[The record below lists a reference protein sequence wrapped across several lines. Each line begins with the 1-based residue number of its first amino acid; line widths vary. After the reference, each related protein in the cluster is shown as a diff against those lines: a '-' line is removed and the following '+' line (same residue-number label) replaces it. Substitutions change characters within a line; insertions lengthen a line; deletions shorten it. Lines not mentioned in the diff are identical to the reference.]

1 MTRIRIPPLTTHF
14 RNLNR
19 NMTPNRL
26 ITLAIHTYEKALPI
40 KNLLE
45 REGVAVELNNVNLAS
60 PEVSAGV
67 RIRIKEADLP
77 LALRIVENFEI
88 FDIPADE
95 ALPAGGKILVPT
107 DFSERSMMAARLA
120 MQIAA
125 KLKWDVVFLFAF
137 ISPSSRDTIQ
147 LSDAY
152 DYELA
157 DIEATRRLQSE
168 AEEMMKRFTS
178 KIRDDIKAGTTAAA
192 RFSGMV
198 SEGIPEEAI
207 LEYTRSEKPQMVV
220 MGTRGA
226 DKKEAELIGSVTAEV
241 LDACRV
247 PAFTVPDNADSS
259 RLSNLRH
266 VAFFCNLD
274 QEDILALDTLY
285 RLFPDQKPDVTLIH
299 IPPRRLRPAPPQEAQ
314 QNLLRYCKEH
324 YAGYRFNVRSVR
336 THSVFDDLATI
347 AGTQPFDLICL
358 PNKHKNVFARVFN
371 PSLAHKILFRADIP
385 MMVIPV

>member
-1 MTRIRIPPLTTHF
+1 
-14 RNLNR
+14 
-19 NMTPNRL
+19 MTPNRL

-88 FDIPADE
+88 FAAPAGTHIPE
-95 ALPAGGKILVPT
+95 GGKILVPT
-107 DFSERSMMAARLA
+107 DFSDHSMIAARIA

-125 KLKWDVVFLFAF
+125 KFSWDVVFLFAF
-137 ISPSSRDTIQ
+137 ISPSNRDTVQ

-157 DIEATRRLQSE
+157 DIEATHRLQSE
-168 AEEMMKRFTS
+168 AEELMKRFTG
-178 KIRDDIKAGTTAAA
+178 KIREMIKTGETAAA
-192 RFSGMV
+192 RFTGMV
-198 SEGIPEEAI
+198 REGIPEEVI
-207 LEYTRSEKPQMVV
+207 LDYTREEKPQLVV

-241 LDACRV
+241 LDGCRV
-247 PAFTVPDNADSS
+247 PAFTVPYNAD
-259 RLSNLRH
+259 LKLLTNLRH

-285 RLFPDQKPDVTLIH
+285 RQFPNHNLEVTLIH
-299 IPPRRLRPAPPQEAQ
+299 IPPRRLRPAPPQAAQ
-314 QNLLRYCKEH
+314 HNLLAYSKEH
-324 YAGYRFNVRSVR
+324 YKNYTFNIRSVR
-336 THSVFDDLATI
+336 THSVFDDLHAI
-347 AGTQPFDLICL
+347 AGTQPFDMICL

>member
-1 MTRIRIPPLTTHF
+1 
-14 RNLNR
+14 
-19 NMTPNRL
+19 MTPNRL
-26 ITLAIHTYEKALPI
+26 ITLAIHTYEKAVPI

-45 REGVAVELNNVNLAS
+45 REGVTVELNNVNLAS

-67 RIRIKEADLP
+67 RIRIKESDLP

-88 FDIPADE
+88 FE
-95 ALPAGGKILVPT
+95 LPAGETLSRRGKILVPT
-107 DFSERSMMAARLA
+107 DFSEHSMKAARLA

-125 KLKWDVVFLFAF
+125 RMKWNVVFLFAF
-137 ISPSSRDTIQ
+137 ISPSNRDTIQ

-168 AEEMMKRFTS
+168 AEELMKRFTG
-178 KIRDDIKAGTTAAA
+178 KIRDAIKAGTTAAA
-192 RFSGMV
+192 RFSGIV
-198 SEGIPEEAI
+198 SEGIPEEVI

-241 LDACRV
+241 LDSCRV
-247 PAFTVPDNADSS
+247 PAFTVPDNADPA
-259 RLSNLRH
+259 LFSNLKH

-285 RLFPDQKPDVTLIH
+285 RLFPDLKLEITLIH
-299 IPPRRLRPAPPQEAQ
+299 IPPRRLRPSPPQSAHH
-314 QNLLRYCKEH
+314 NLLAYCKEH
-324 YAGYRFNVRSVR
+324 YTPYRFDVKSVR
-336 THSVFDDLATI
+336 THSVFDDLDAI
-347 AGTQPFDLICL
+347 AGTQPFDMICL

>member
-1 MTRIRIPPLTTHF
+1 
-14 RNLNR
+14 
-19 NMTPNRL
+19 MTPNRL

-40 KNLLE
+40 KNILE
-45 REGVAVELNNVNLAS
+45 REGVAVELNNVNLAT

-67 RIRIKEADLP
+67 RIRIKESDLP

-88 FDIPADE
+88 FEIPAGE
-95 ALPAGGKILVPT
+95 SMPQAGKILVPT
-107 DFSERSMMAARLA
+107 DFSDHSMKAATLA

-125 KLKWDVVFLFAF
+125 RLKWDVVFLFAF
-137 ISPSSRDTIQ
+137 ISPSNRDTIQ

-157 DIEATRRLQSE
+157 DIEATRRMQSE
-168 AEEMMKRFTS
+168 AEKLMKRFTG
-178 KIRDDIKAGTTAAA
+178 KIRDAIKDGTMAAA

-198 SEGIPEEAI
+198 NEGIPEEVI
-207 LEYTRSEKPQMVV
+207 LEYTRNEKPQMVV

-241 LDACRV
+241 LDSCRI
-247 PAFTVPDNADSS
+247 PAFTVPDNADTGL
-259 RLSNLRH
+259 LSKLHH

-285 RLFPDQKPDVTLIH
+285 RLFPDLNLEVTLIH
-299 IPPRRLRPAPPQEAQ
+299 IPPRRLRPAPPTDAQ
-314 QNLLRYCKEH
+314 HNLLAYCKEH
-324 YAGYRFNVRSVR
+324 YTGYGFNIESVR
-336 THSVFDDLATI
+336 THSVFDDLDAI
-347 AGTQPFDLICL
+347 AGTQPFDMICL

>member
-1 MTRIRIPPLTTHF
+1 
-14 RNLNR
+14 
-19 NMTPNRL
+19 MTPNRL

-40 KNLLE
+40 KNMLE
-45 REGVAVELNNVNLAS
+45 REGVAVELNNVNLAC
-60 PEVSAGV
+60 PEVAAGV

-88 FDIPADE
+88 FNIPADE
-95 ALPAGGKILVPT
+95 ALPDGGKILVPT
-107 DFSERSMMAARLA
+107 DFSDLSMMAARLA

-125 KLKWDVVFLFAF
+125 KQKWDVVFLFAF
-137 ISPSSRDTIQ
+137 IPPSNRDTIQ

-157 DIEATRRLQSE
+157 DIETTKRMQSE
-168 AEEMMKRFTS
+168 AEELMKRFTG

-192 RFSGMV
+192 RFSGIV

-247 PAFTVPDNADSS
+247 PAFTVPDNADPSL
-259 RLSNLRH
+259 LSNLRH

-285 RLFPDQKPDVTLIH
+285 RLFPDHKLEVTLIH
-299 IPPRRLRPAPPQEAQ
+299 IPPRRLRPSPPQAAQ
-314 QNLLRYCKEH
+314 HNLLQYCNEH
-324 YAGYRFNVRSVR
+324 YTGYGFNVKSVR
-336 THSVFDDLATI
+336 THSVFDDLDAI
-347 AGTQPFDLICL
+347 AGTQPFDMICL

-371 PSLAHKILFRADIP
+371 PSLAHKILFRA
-385 MMVIPV
+385 